1 MFFLVDFSVI
11 KPDPGLIFWTTV
23 IFATFWLLM
32 AKFAFRPIGNALK
45 KRETDIQNALDAA
58 KVTRAEMENLKD
70 ENVELLAKAR
80 EERSQI
86 LKEAKE
92 ARDYMVNQA
101 KKRAKEEAALIV
113 QNAKN
118 DINSQKLAAIK
129 ELKNEV
135 GNMAL
140 NIAAKVLRKEL
151 DSDQAHKD
159 YVEKLVD
166 EIQNN

>member
-23 IFATFWLLM
+23 IFATFWALM
-32 AKFAFRPIGNALK
+32 AKFAFGPIGNALK
-45 KRETDIQNALDAA
+45 RRETDIQNALDAA
-58 KVTRAEMENLKD
+58 KVARAEMEDLKD

-92 ARDYMVNQA
+92 ARDYMVNEA

-140 NIAAKVLRKEL
+140 DIAAKLLRKEL

-166 EIQNN
+166 EIQSN